1 MSAPDVEKIIGD
13 YLRDEMAQRVGG
25 NTPSSVED
33 PWLRLT
39 LIDDEPVD
47 GGRPNH
53 AFANYLQIDCYSGR
67 AGTRA
72 TARALAVQVRDL
84 LAVAHEQTFVGG
96 VVSGAETRMS
106 RQPDTQFEPQ
116 MERYIVTATVWM
128 HS

>member
-13 YLRDEMAQRVGG
+13 YLRDEVGQRVGG

-33 PWLRLT
+33 PWLRLS
-39 LIDDEPVD
+39 LIDSEATD
-47 GGRPNH
+47 GGVPNH

-72 TARALAVQVRDL
+72 TARAIAVQACDL
-84 LAVAHEQTFVGG
+84 LAVAHDQTFVGG
-96 VVSGAETRMS
+96 VVSGAQTRMS

-116 MERYIVTATVWM
+116 MERYIVTATVWA